1 MQRGGCAPFARLLA
15 YEIQLSRSEVAQLDY
30 VDDYG
35 DAIDDESAVALLAPL
50 EAMYA
55 QAIRLAQITQVSA
68 LALLDAPYEEWLR
81 LSIAAKAVT
90 WRRPTKSPHD
100 KYY

>member
-1 MQRGGCAPFARLLA
+1 
-15 YEIQLSRSEVAQLDY
+15 

-35 DAIDDESAVALLAPL
+35 TAIDDESAVHLLAPT

-90 WRRPTKSPHD
+90 WRRPTKSP
-100 KYY
+100 YERYV